1 VLNNIGLDYVLA
13 EEIDGGGGGDDG
25 VKEMGGGFERR
36 GVT

>member
-1 VLNNIGLDYVLA
+1 MCLLKSSMV
-13 EEIDGGGGGDDG
+13 GGGGDDG